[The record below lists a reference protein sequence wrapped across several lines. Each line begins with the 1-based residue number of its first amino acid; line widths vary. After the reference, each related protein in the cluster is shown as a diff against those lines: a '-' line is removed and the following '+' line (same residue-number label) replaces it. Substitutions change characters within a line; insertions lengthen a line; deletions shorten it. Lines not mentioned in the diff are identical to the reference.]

1 MTAEGASPPP
11 RPFPEGWFCVAPAA
25 GLPPGAVRT
34 QALSGA
40 ELVVFRTEDGV
51 VAAVDPHC
59 PHLGAHLGHGGR
71 VVAGALRC
79 PFHGFRWDADGRC
92 VGTEYPGAPAV
103 RQRLRTRPVR
113 EVHGHVLAW
122 WAADARPP
130 DWEPILV
137 DTDGWSDPVGTTLE
151 LVGHVQDVAENGV
164 DLGHFA
170 AVHRYFDVSDPLIED
185 FDKPILHSRFAFSR
199 ANPVAAGLP
208 PVRSVFDTRICGLG
222 FSLTDLT
229 IESVGLHC
237 RVYLFATQLA
247 AERMSFTIS
256 VSVDRRPAATARGLG
271 RALRSALLTA
281 ALTRFLLRKVVAD
294 VEQDRA
300 IWEHRLHLA
309 RPGLVEGDGP
319 VAAFRRWARQFDPAP
334 SRPQQEARA

>member
-1 MTAEGASPPP
+1 M
-11 RPFPEGWFCVAPAA
+11 
-25 GLPPGAVRT
+25 
-34 QALSGA
+34 
-40 ELVVFRTEDGV
+40 
-51 VAAVDPHC
+51 
-59 PHLGAHLGHGGR
+59 
-71 VVAGALRC
+71 
-79 PFHGFRWDADGRC
+79 
-92 VGTEYPGAPAV
+92 
-103 RQRLRTRPVR
+103 
-113 EVHGHVLAW
+113 
-122 WAADARPP
+122 
-130 DWEPILV
+130 
-137 DTDGWSDPVGTTLE
+137 
-151 LVGHVQDVAENGV
+151 QDVAENGV

-300 IWEHRLHLA
+300 IWEHRLHLE